1 MKVSK
6 MKFCKYGG
14 ILMKKALVFLISYA
28 VALGILIAIINFG
41 GDNGSSIYLVTLLIM
56 AVAGWRFINF
66 ITPSFFLWLPLGGW
80 VIYFI
85 IKFLI
90 SGMLG
95 IFILPYHVA
104 KLILDHTTD

>member
-1 MKVSK
+1 MVSK
-6 MKFCKYGG
+6 H
-14 ILMKKALVFLISYA
+14 ALVFLISYT
-28 VALGILIAIINFG
+28 VTLEILIAIINFG

-80 VIYFI
+80 IIYFI

-90 SGMLG
+90 SSMLG

-104 KLILDHTTD
+104 KLILDRTTD